1 MVKKELETAL
11 KFNGERIYSN
21 IDKDIFLIS
30 RRNCDGLVAGTII
43 STALLKLD
51 TRFTF
56 RTIDYLDPDTVARI
70 ISEDHDFNI
79 FIDLNIEDIG
89 KIKNLKDKLLIIDH
103 NNTSQNLKD
112 CEEYLLNPYLYGING
127 KNEIS
132 SGGLA
137 YLIAEK
143 LNKGNK
149 KLSLLAIVSALAE
162 KQDTGIKKSL
172 IGLNSEIASVA
183 SSTGIVSIKTDLVFN
198 TLGYKPIHEAL
209 AYNISP
215 FIEGITWN
223 KENCYKILKNS
234 GINTHKNGK
243 LRTFAEIS
251 EEEKNIILD
260 AITKFIFLSSR
271 NNSNKEIIENISSE
285 LINQLY
291 EFVKEDNNSILHD
304 GREFAFVINACIRNM
319 KSELAIGICLGER
332 NNTLRETELL
342 TNSYKAN
349 VVNSLEKIFKEKWRL
364 IDNGSFVFINGE
376 GLLADDNVKEIV
388 EILSESITFR
398 KKWFFLRTLSNDNNY
413 KFYSIKGNNCD
424 LKFDIDSILKQFP
437 DIISHVDRNIPNIY
451 TLKVSYSKI
460 EEFISIIR
468 KGVSKYERESSSS

>member
-21 IDKDIFLIS
+21 IDKDVFLIS

-56 RTIDYLDPDTVARI
+56 RTIDNLDPDTIARI

-79 FIDLNIEDIG
+79 FIDLNIEDYG
-89 KIKNLKDKLLIIDH
+89 KIKNLNDKFLIIDH
-103 NNTSQNLKD
+103 NKILQDVKEY
-112 CEEYLLNPYLYGING
+112 EEYLLNPYIYGIDG
-127 KNEIS
+127 KTEIS

-149 KLSLLAIVSALAE
+149 KLSLLAIVFALAE

-172 IGLNSEIASVA
+172 TGLNSEIASIA
-183 SSTGIVSIKTDLVFN
+183 SSIGIVNIKTDLVFN
-198 TLGYKPIHEAL
+198 SIGHKPIHEAL

-215 FIEGITWN
+215 YIEGVTWN

-243 LRTFAEIS
+243 FRTFAEIS

-260 AITKFIFLSSR
+260 AITKFIFLSSKNNR
-271 NNSNKEIIENISSE
+271 NKGIIENISND
-285 LINQLY
+285 LVNQLF
-291 EFVKEDNNSILHD
+291 EFVKEDSNSVLHD
-304 GREFAFVINACIRNM
+304 GREFAFVINACIRNL
-319 KSELAIGICLGER
+319 KSELAIGICMGER
-332 NNTLRETELL
+332 NDTLIETEQL
-342 TNSYKAN
+342 TNDYKAN
-349 VVNSLEKIFKEKWRL
+349 IINLLEKIFKEKWRL
-364 IDNGSFVFINGE
+364 IDNGLFVFINGE
-376 GLLADDNVKEIV
+376 GILADDNIKEMV
-388 EILSESITFR
+388 QILSESITLR
-398 KKWFFLRTLSNDNNY
+398 KKWFFFKNL
-413 KFYSIKGNNCD
+413 IK
-424 LKFDIDSILKQFP
+424 
-437 DIISHVDRNIPNIY
+437 
-451 TLKVSYSKI
+451 
-460 EEFISIIR
+460 
-468 KGVSKYERESSSS
+468 

>member
-56 RTIDYLDPDTVARI
+56 RTIDNLDPDTIARI
-70 ISEDHDFNI
+70 ISEDHDLNI
-79 FIDLNIEDIG
+79 FIDLNIEDFG
-89 KIKNLKDKLLIIDH
+89 KIKNLKDKFLIIDH
-103 NNTSQNLKD
+103 NRIAQNVKEY
-112 CEEYLLNPYLYGING
+112 EEYLLNPYIYGIDG

-137 YLIAEK
+137 YLIAER

-149 KLSLLAIVSALAE
+149 KLSLLSIVSALAE

-172 IGLNSEIASVA
+172 IGLNSEIASIA
-183 SSTGIVSIKTDLVFN
+183 SSIGIVNIKTDLVFN
-198 TLGYKPIHEAL
+198 SIGHKPIHEAL

-215 FIEGITWN
+215 YIEGVTYN
-223 KENCYKILKNS
+223 KENCFKILKNS

-243 LRTFAEIS
+243 VRTFADIS

-260 AITKFIFLSSR
+260 AITKFIFLSSKI
-271 NNSNKEIIENISSE
+271 NNNKEIIENISNN
-285 LINQLY
+285 LVNQLF

-319 KSELAIGICLGER
+319 KPELAIGICMGER
-332 NNTLRETELL
+332 NNTLIETEQL
-342 TNSYKAN
+342 TNSYKTTIIK
-349 VVNSLEKIFKEKWRL
+349 SLEKIFKEKWRL
-364 IDNGSFVFINGE
+364 IDDGLFVFINGE
-376 GLLADDNVKEIV
+376 GIVADDNVKDMV
-388 EILSESITFR
+388 QILSESITLR
-398 KKWFFLRTLSNDNNY
+398 KKWLFLRTLSNDNNY

-424 LKFDIDSILKQFP
+424 LKFNIDSILKQYP
-437 DIISHVDRNIPNIY
+437 DIISQVDKNISNTY

-460 EEFISIIR
+460 EEVTSIIR
-468 KGVSKYERESSSS
+468 KGISKYEKESS

>member
-1 MVKKELETAL
+1 MVKKELETSL

-149 KLSLLAIVSALAE
+149 KLSLLGIVSALAE

-243 LRTFAEIS
+243 LRAFAEIS
-251 EEEKNIILD
+251 EEEK
-260 AITKFIFLSSR
+260 
-271 NNSNKEIIENISSE
+271 
-285 LINQLY
+285 
-291 EFVKEDNNSILHD
+291 NSILHD

-349 VVNSLEKIFKEKWRL
+349 IVNSLEKIFKEKWRL

-413 KFYSIKGNNCD
+413 KFYSVKGNNCD

-468 KGVSKYERESSSS
+468 KGVSKYERESSSSS

>member
-11 KFNGERIYSN
+11 KFNGERISSN

-30 RRNCDGLVAGTII
+30 RRNCDGLISGTII
-43 STALLKLD
+43 SIALLKLD

-89 KIKNLKDKLLIIDH
+89 KIKNLKDKFLIIDH
-103 NNTSQNLKD
+103 NPISPNLKD
-112 CEEYLLNPYLYGING
+112 YEEYLLNPYIHGING

-162 KQDTGIKKSL
+162 KQDIGVKKSL
-172 IGLNSEIASVA
+172 TGLNSEIASVA
-183 SSTGIVSIKTDLVFN
+183 SSTGNVNIKTDLVFN
-198 TLGYKPIHEAL
+198 TLGYRPIHEAL

-215 FIEGITWN
+215 FIEGVTWN

-271 NNSNKEIIENISSE
+271 NNSNKELIENISNE
-285 LINQLY
+285 LVNQLY

-319 KSELAIGICLGER
+319 KPELAIGICLGER
-332 NNTLRETELL
+332 NNTLIETEQL
-342 TNSYKAN
+342 TSSYKAN
-349 VVNSLEKIFKEKWRL
+349 IVNSLEKIFKEKWRL

-376 GLLADDNVKEIV
+376 GLLTDDIVKEIV
-388 EILSESITFR
+388 VILSESITFR

-424 LKFDIDSILKQFP
+424 LKFDIDSILKQSP
-437 DIISHVDRNIPNIY
+437 DVISQVDRSISNIH

-460 EEFISIIR
+460 EEFTSIIR
-468 KGVSKYERESSSS
+468 KGISQYERKSS

>member
-56 RTIDYLDPDTVARI
+56 RTIDNLDPDTIARI
-70 ISEDHDFNI
+70 ISEDHDLNI
-79 FIDLNIEDIG
+79 FIDLNIEDFG
-89 KIKNLKDKLLIIDH
+89 KIKNLKDKFLIIDH
-103 NNTSQNLKD
+103 NRIAQNVKEY
-112 CEEYLLNPYLYGING
+112 EEYLLNPYIYGIDG

-137 YLIAEK
+137 YLIAER

-149 KLSLLAIVSALAE
+149 KLSLLSIVSALAE

-172 IGLNSEIASVA
+172 IGLNSEIASIA
-183 SSTGIVSIKTDLVFN
+183 SSIGIVNIKTDLVFN
-198 TLGYKPIHEAL
+198 SIGHKPIHEAL

-215 FIEGITWN
+215 YIEGVTYN
-223 KENCYKILKNS
+223 KENCFKILKNS

-243 LRTFAEIS
+243 VRTFADIS

-260 AITKFIFLSSR
+260 AITKFIFLSSKI
-271 NNSNKEIIENISSE
+271 NKNKEIIENISNN
-285 LINQLY
+285 LVNQLFD
-291 EFVKEDNNSILHD
+291 FVKEDNNSILHD

-319 KSELAIGICLGER
+319 KPELAIGICMGER
-332 NNTLRETELL
+332 NNTLIETEQL
-342 TNSYKAN
+342 TNSYKTTIIK
-349 VVNSLEKIFKEKWRL
+349 SLEKIFKEKWRL
-364 IDNGSFVFINGE
+364 IDDGLFVFINGE
-376 GLLADDNVKEIV
+376 GIVTDDNVKDMV
-388 EILSESITFR
+388 QILSESITLR
-398 KKWFFLRTLSNDNNY
+398 KKWLFLRTLSNDNNY

-424 LKFDIDSILKQFP
+424 LKFNIDSILKQYP
-437 DIISHVDRNIPNIY
+437 DIISQVDKNISNTY

-460 EEFISIIR
+460 EEVTSIIR
-468 KGVSKYERESSSS
+468 KGISKYEKESS

>member
-56 RTIDYLDPDTVARI
+56 RTIDNLDPDTIARI
-70 ISEDHDFNI
+70 ISEDHDLNI
-79 FIDLNIEDIG
+79 FIDLNIEDFG
-89 KIKNLKDKLLIIDH
+89 KIKNLKDKFLIIDH
-103 NNTSQNLKD
+103 NRIAQNVKEY
-112 CEEYLLNPYLYGING
+112 EEYLLNPYIYGIDG

-137 YLIAEK
+137 YLIAER

-149 KLSLLAIVSALAE
+149 KLSLLSIVSALAE

-172 IGLNSEIASVA
+172 IGLNSEIASIA
-183 SSTGIVSIKTDLVFN
+183 SSIGIVNIKTDLVFN
-198 TLGYKPIHEAL
+198 SIGHKPIHEAL

-215 FIEGITWN
+215 YIEGVTYN
-223 KENCYKILKNS
+223 KENCFKILKNS

-243 LRTFAEIS
+243 VRTFADIS

-260 AITKFIFLSSR
+260 AITKFIFLSSKI
-271 NNSNKEIIENISSE
+271 NKNKEIIENISNN
-285 LINQLY
+285 LVNQLFD
-291 EFVKEDNNSILHD
+291 FVKEDNNSILHD
-304 GREFAFVINACIRNM
+304 GREFAFVINACLRNM
-319 KSELAIGICLGER
+319 KPELAIGICMGER
-332 NNTLRETELL
+332 NNTLIETEQL
-342 TNSYKAN
+342 TNSYKTTIIK
-349 VVNSLEKIFKEKWRL
+349 SLEKIFKEKWRL
-364 IDNGSFVFINGE
+364 IDDGLFVFINGE
-376 GLLADDNVKEIV
+376 GIVADDNVKDMV
-388 EILSESITFR
+388 QILSESITLR
-398 KKWFFLRTLSNDNNY
+398 KKWLFLRTLSNDNNY

-424 LKFDIDSILKQFP
+424 LKFNIDSILKQYP
-437 DIISHVDRNIPNIY
+437 DIISQVDKNISNTY

-460 EEFISIIR
+460 EEVTSIIR
-468 KGVSKYERESSSS
+468 KGISKYEKESS

>member
-21 IDKDIFLIS
+21 IDKDIFLMS

-172 IGLNSEIASVA
+172 TGLNSEIASIA
-183 SSTGIVSIKTDLVFN
+183 SSIGIVNIKTDLVFN
-198 TLGYKPIHEAL
+198 SIGHKPIHEAL

-215 FIEGITWN
+215 YIEGVTWN

-260 AITKFIFLSSR
+260 AITKFIFLSSKNNR
-271 NNSNKEIIENISSE
+271 NKGIIENIS
-285 LINQLY
+285 N
-291 EFVKEDNNSILHD
+291 
-304 GREFAFVINACIRNM
+304 GRD
-319 KSELAIGICLGER
+319 K
-332 NNTLRETELL
+332 
-342 TNSYKAN
+342 TN
-349 VVNSLEKIFKEKWRL
+349 
-364 IDNGSFVFINGE
+364 
-376 GLLADDNVKEIV
+376 
-388 EILSESITFR
+388 
-398 KKWFFLRTLSNDNNY
+398 
-413 KFYSIKGNNCD
+413 
-424 LKFDIDSILKQFP
+424 
-437 DIISHVDRNIPNIY
+437 
-451 TLKVSYSKI
+451 
-460 EEFISIIR
+460 
-468 KGVSKYERESSSS
+468 

>member
-56 RTIDYLDPDTVARI
+56 RTIDNLDPDTIARI
-70 ISEDHDFNI
+70 ISEDHDLNI
-79 FIDLNIEDIG
+79 FIDLNIEDFG
-89 KIKNLKDKLLIIDH
+89 KIKNLKDKFLIIDH
-103 NNTSQNLKD
+103 NRIAQNVKEY
-112 CEEYLLNPYLYGING
+112 EEYLLNPYIYGIDG

-137 YLIAEK
+137 YLIAER

-149 KLSLLAIVSALAE
+149 KLSLLSIVSALAE

-172 IGLNSEIASVA
+172 IGLNSEIASIA
-183 SSTGIVSIKTDLVFN
+183 SSIGIVNIKTDLVFN
-198 TLGYKPIHEAL
+198 SIGHKPIHEAL

-215 FIEGITWN
+215 YIEGVTYN
-223 KENCYKILKNS
+223 KENCFKILKNS

-243 LRTFAEIS
+243 VRTFADIS

-260 AITKFIFLSSR
+260 AITKFIFLSSKI
-271 NNSNKEIIENISSE
+271 NKNKEIIENISNN
-285 LINQLY
+285 LVNQLF

-319 KSELAIGICLGER
+319 KPELAIGICMGER
-332 NNTLRETELL
+332 NNTLIETEQL
-342 TNSYKAN
+342 TNSYKTTIIK
-349 VVNSLEKIFKEKWRL
+349 SLEKIFKEKWRL
-364 IDNGSFVFINGE
+364 IDDGLFVFINGE
-376 GLLADDNVKEIV
+376 GIVADDNVKDMV
-388 EILSESITFR
+388 QILSESITLR
-398 KKWFFLRTLSNDNNY
+398 KKWLFLRTLSNDNNY

-424 LKFDIDSILKQFP
+424 LKFNIDSILKQYP
-437 DIISHVDRNIPNIY
+437 DIISQVDKNISNTY

-460 EEFISIIR
+460 EEVTSIIR
-468 KGVSKYERESSSS
+468 KGISKYEKESS

>member
-56 RTIDYLDPDTVARI
+56 RTIDNLDPDTIARI

-79 FIDLNIEDIG
+79 FIDLNIEDFG
-89 KIKNLKDKLLIIDH
+89 KIKNLKDKFLIIDH
-103 NNTSQNLKD
+103 NRIAQNVKEY
-112 CEEYLLNPYLYGING
+112 EEYLLNPYIYGIDG

-137 YLIAEK
+137 YLIAER

-149 KLSLLAIVSALAE
+149 KLSLLSIVSALAE

-172 IGLNSEIASVA
+172 IGLNSEIASIA
-183 SSTGIVSIKTDLVFN
+183 SSIGIVNIKTDLVFN
-198 TLGYKPIHEAL
+198 SIGHKPIHEAL

-215 FIEGITWN
+215 YIEGVTYN
-223 KENCYKILKNS
+223 KENCFKILKNS

-243 LRTFAEIS
+243 FRTFADIS

-260 AITKFIFLSSR
+260 AITKFIFLSSKI
-271 NNSNKEIIENISSE
+271 NKNKEIIENISNN
-285 LINQLY
+285 LVNQLFD
-291 EFVKEDNNSILHD
+291 FVKEDNNSILHD

-319 KSELAIGICLGER
+319 KPELAIGICMGER
-332 NNTLRETELL
+332 NNTLIETEQL
-342 TNSYKAN
+342 TNSYKTTIIK
-349 VVNSLEKIFKEKWRL
+349 SLEKIFKEKWRL
-364 IDNGSFVFINGE
+364 IDDGLFVFINGE
-376 GLLADDNVKEIV
+376 GIVADDNVKDMV
-388 EILSESITFR
+388 QILSESITLR
-398 KKWFFLRTLSNDNNY
+398 KKWLFLRTLSNDNNY

-424 LKFDIDSILKQFP
+424 LKFNIDSILKQYP
-437 DIISHVDRNIPNIY
+437 DIISQVDKNISNTY

-460 EEFISIIR
+460 EEVTSIIR
-468 KGVSKYERESSSS
+468 KGISKYEKESS

>member
-56 RTIDYLDPDTVARI
+56 RTIDNLDPDTIARI

-79 FIDLNIEDIG
+79 FIDLNIEDYG
-89 KIKNLKDKLLIIDH
+89 KIKNLNDKFLIIDH
-103 NNTSQNLKD
+103 NKILQNVKEY
-112 CEEYLLNPYLYGING
+112 EEYLLNPYLYGIDG
-127 KNEIS
+127 KTEIS

-172 IGLNSEIASVA
+172 TGLNSEIASIA
-183 SSTGIVSIKTDLVFN
+183 SSIGIVNIK
-198 TLGYKPIHEAL
+198 I
-209 AYNISP
+209 
-215 FIEGITWN
+215 
-223 KENCYKILKNS
+223 
-234 GINTHKNGK
+234 
-243 LRTFAEIS
+243 
-251 EEEKNIILD
+251 D
-260 AITKFIFLSSR
+260 AITKFIFLSSKNNR
-271 NNSNKEIIENISSE
+271 NKGIIENISND
-285 LINQLY
+285 LVNQLF
-291 EFVKEDNNSILHD
+291 EFVKEDSNSVLHD
-304 GREFAFVINACIRNM
+304 GREFAFVINACIRNL
-319 KSELAIGICLGER
+319 KSELAIGICMGER
-332 NNTLRETELL
+332 NDTLIETEQL
-342 TNSYKAN
+342 TNDYKAN
-349 VVNSLEKIFKEKWRL
+349 IINLLEKIFKEKWRL
-364 IDNGSFVFINGE
+364 IDNGLFVFINGE
-376 GLLADDNVKEIV
+376 GILADDNVKEMV
-388 EILSESITFR
+388 QILSESITLR

-413 KFYSIKGNNCD
+413 RFYSIKGNNCD
-424 LKFDIDSILKQFP
+424 LKFDINSILKQYP
-437 DIISHVDRNIPNIY
+437 DITSQVDRNISNIH

-460 EEFISIIR
+460 EEVTSIIR
-468 KGVSKYERESSSS
+468 KEISKYERESS

>member
-56 RTIDYLDPDTVARI
+56 RTIDNLDPDTIARI
-70 ISEDHDFNI
+70 ISEDHDLNI
-79 FIDLNIEDIG
+79 FIDLNIEDFG
-89 KIKNLKDKLLIIDH
+89 KIKNLNDKFLIIDH
-103 NNTSQNLKD
+103 NRIAQNVKEY
-112 CEEYLLNPYLYGING
+112 EEYLLNPYIYGIDG

-137 YLIAEK
+137 YLIAER

-149 KLSLLAIVSALAE
+149 KLSLLSIVSALAE

-172 IGLNSEIASVA
+172 IGLNSEIASIA
-183 SSTGIVSIKTDLVFN
+183 SSIGIVNIKTDLVFN
-198 TLGYKPIHEAL
+198 SIGHKPIHEAL

-215 FIEGITWN
+215 YIEGVTYN
-223 KENCYKILKNS
+223 KENCFKILKNS

-243 LRTFAEIS
+243 VRTFADIS

-260 AITKFIFLSSR
+260 AITKFIFLSSKI
-271 NNSNKEIIENISSE
+271 NKNKEIIENISNN
-285 LINQLY
+285 LVNQLF

-319 KSELAIGICLGER
+319 KPELAIGICMGER
-332 NNTLRETELL
+332 NNTLIETEQL
-342 TNSYKAN
+342 TNSYKATIIK
-349 VVNSLEKIFKEKWRL
+349 SLEKIFKEKWRL
-364 IDNGSFVFINGE
+364 IDDGLFVFINGE
-376 GLLADDNVKEIV
+376 GIVADDNVKDMV
-388 EILSESITFR
+388 QILSESITLR
-398 KKWFFLRTLSNDNNY
+398 KKWLFLRTLSNDNNY

-424 LKFDIDSILKQFP
+424 LKFNIDSILKQYP
-437 DIISHVDRNIPNIY
+437 DIISQVDKNISNIY

-460 EEFISIIR
+460 EEVTSIIR
-468 KGVSKYERESSSS
+468 KGISKYEKESS

>member
-56 RTIDYLDPDTVARI
+56 RTIDNLDPDTIARI
-70 ISEDHDFNI
+70 ISEDHDLNI
-79 FIDLNIEDIG
+79 FIDLNIEDFG
-89 KIKNLKDKLLIIDH
+89 KIKNLKDKFLIIDH
-103 NNTSQNLKD
+103 NRIAQNVKEY
-112 CEEYLLNPYLYGING
+112 EEYLLNPYIYGIDG

-137 YLIAEK
+137 YLIAER

-149 KLSLLAIVSALAE
+149 KLSLLSIVSALAE

-172 IGLNSEIASVA
+172 IGLNSEIASIA
-183 SSTGIVSIKTDLVFN
+183 SSIGIVNIKTDLVFN
-198 TLGYKPIHEAL
+198 SIGHKPIHEAL

-215 FIEGITWN
+215 YIEGVTYN
-223 KENCYKILKNS
+223 KENCFKILKNS

-243 LRTFAEIS
+243 VRTFADIS

-260 AITKFIFLSSR
+260 AITKFIFLSSKI
-271 NNSNKEIIENISSE
+271 NKNKEIIENISNN
-285 LINQLY
+285 LVNQLFD
-291 EFVKEDNNSILHD
+291 FVKEDNNSILHD

-319 KSELAIGICLGER
+319 KPELAIGICMGER
-332 NNTLRETELL
+332 NNTLIETEQL
-342 TNSYKAN
+342 TNSYKTTIIK
-349 VVNSLEKIFKEKWRL
+349 SLEKIFKEKWRL
-364 IDNGSFVFINGE
+364 IDDGLFVFINGE
-376 GLLADDNVKEIV
+376 GIVADDNVKDMV
-388 EILSESITFR
+388 QILSESITLR
-398 KKWFFLRTLSNDNNY
+398 KKWLFLRTLSNDNNY

-424 LKFDIDSILKQFP
+424 LKFNIDSILKQYP
-437 DIISHVDRNIPNIY
+437 DIISQVDKNISNTY

-460 EEFISIIR
+460 EEVTSIIR
-468 KGVSKYERESSSS
+468 KGISKYEKESS